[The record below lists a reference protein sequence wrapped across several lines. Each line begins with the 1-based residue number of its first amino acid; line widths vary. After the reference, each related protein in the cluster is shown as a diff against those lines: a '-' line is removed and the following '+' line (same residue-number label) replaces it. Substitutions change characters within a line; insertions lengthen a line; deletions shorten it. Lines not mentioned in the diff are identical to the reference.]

1 MLIDVHVHSRF
12 SFDSD
17 EKIENYLVKARQ
29 QSVPVLGFS
38 EHYDYDAFLD
48 SADIGLTD
56 IPEYLSFIKATKS
69 KNYLPEILCG
79 IEFGYSKAAEQKYK
93 ELSDSYDFDYII
105 NSVHTL
111 PERGDSYYPNFFV
124 GKTTKEAYS
133 DYFKAVLQSVKA
145 SFDYQIIGHI
155 GYVSR
160 YCKAVDR
167 KIKYCDY
174 AEIID
179 EILKEIIDRDKCL
192 EINTSSGVSGSD
204 FLPDKDIIERYI
216 QLGGKKLSFGSDA
229 HKAPDYQRK
238 SDLLLNYLK
247 SIGVDEMFYYK
258 ARKAIA
264 YRI

>member
-17 EKIENYLVKARQ
+17 EKIENYLNAARQ
-29 QSVPVLGFS
+29 LNTPVIGFS

-48 SADIGLTD
+48 GANIGLTD
-56 IPEYLSFIKATKS
+56 IPEYLACVKALKS
-69 KNYLPEILCG
+69 KGFAPEILCG
-79 IEFGYSKAAEQKYK
+79 IEFGYSKAAEQKYR
-93 ELSDSYDFDYII
+93 EIADNNEFDYII

-111 PERGDSYYPNFFV
+111 PERGDSYYPDFFV

-160 YCKAVDR
+160 YCKASDS

-174 AEIID
+174 AGIID
-179 EILKEIIDRDKCL
+179 EILSEIISRDKCL
-192 EINTSSGVSGSD
+192 EINTSSGEAGSD

-229 HKAPDYQRK
+229 HKVSDYQRK
-238 SDLLLNYLK
+238 SDLLSDYLK
-247 SIGVDEMFYYK
+247 SIGIDKMYYYK
-258 ARKAIA
+258 SGKAIS
-264 YRI
+264 YKI